1 MTAARDVTS
10 TSAQSRDRRKRH
22 GVFYTPEPVASYMV
36 ASTFQRWTAGTRS
49 RSGARGDMGVVSGT
63 AQAAGFS
70 SDIDIQEPVASDRP
84 LTNLRVVDPAC
95 GEGALLWPAYQ
106 LLCQQAAVADGQSRL
121 DIIRRQM
128 FGVDLDPQSVETLRQ
143 RFRSDLAG
151 RVAESELELVLITN
165 FRCGNAVAGH
175 GWDAP
180 AVENS
185 TFHWSTAFPG
195 VCAAGGFDVVLAN
208 PPYRRERGA
217 KLDLAGLEDAPL
229 TQRWRQARMDLWHYF
244 FHRSL
249 DLLRPGGLLTFI
261 VNSYWTTS
269 HAGRPLIERLAAEA
283 TPLEFVLLDA
293 APVFAGVNGRHL
305 IMQLRKGVTSE
316 PCQVLQLQQACH
328 SAVSDQRLWAD
339 LLADRNGHV
348 KAFAQRQIQRDELF
362 NEGRICLE
370 PKSMSQLPRSGPA
383 REASR
388 TLGDLFEVRQG
399 IAENPPRVTRK
410 QALEHPEYRTG
421 EGVFVLTAE
430 ELQQLNLSV
439 TEGACVR
446 PYYSAAEISRDW
458 SPAEPTRWL
467 LYLTRDTAAELSAL
481 PNIARHLARFRP
493 LLERRRETQ
502 QGKVPWWHLHW
513 PRESRLFE
521 QPRILAVQ
529 MCREPLFAY
538 VERPTYV
545 GFSTNLIVEKVFNGL
560 SLPALAA
567 ILNSRWARDWFTS
580 HAKRRGVNLDIT
592 GSTLKNFPLPE
603 IEPADEDALVRLS
616 REHRDAETDELVG
629 RLYQSH

>member
-229 TQRWRQARMDLWHYF
+229 TQRW
-244 FHRSL
+244 
-249 DLLRPGGLLTFI
+249 PGWISG
-261 VNSYWTTS
+261 TTS
-269 HAGRPLIERLAAEA
+269 SI
-283 TPLEFVLLDA
+283 
-293 APVFAGVNGRHL
+293 
-305 IMQLRKGVTSE
+305 
-316 PCQVLQLQQACH
+316 
-328 SAVSDQRLWAD
+328 
-339 LLADRNGHV
+339 
-348 KAFAQRQIQRDELF
+348 
-362 NEGRICLE
+362 
-370 PKSMSQLPRSGPA
+370 
-383 REASR
+383 
-388 TLGDLFEVRQG
+388 
-399 IAENPPRVTRK
+399 
-410 QALEHPEYRTG
+410 
-421 EGVFVLTAE
+421 
-430 ELQQLNLSV
+430 
-439 TEGACVR
+439 
-446 PYYSAAEISRDW
+446 
-458 SPAEPTRWL
+458 
-467 LYLTRDTAAELSAL
+467 
-481 PNIARHLARFRP
+481 
-493 LLERRRETQ
+493 
-502 QGKVPWWHLHW
+502 VPW
-513 PRESRLFE
+513 
-521 QPRILAVQ
+521 I
-529 MCREPLFAY
+529 CC
-538 VERPTYV
+538 
-545 GFSTNLIVEKVFNGL
+545 
-560 SLPALAA
+560 
-567 ILNSRWARDWFTS
+567 D
-580 HAKRRGVNLDIT
+580 
-592 GSTLKNFPLPE
+592 PE
-603 IEPADEDALVRLS
+603 DC
-616 REHRDAETDELVG
+616 
-629 RLYQSH
+629 